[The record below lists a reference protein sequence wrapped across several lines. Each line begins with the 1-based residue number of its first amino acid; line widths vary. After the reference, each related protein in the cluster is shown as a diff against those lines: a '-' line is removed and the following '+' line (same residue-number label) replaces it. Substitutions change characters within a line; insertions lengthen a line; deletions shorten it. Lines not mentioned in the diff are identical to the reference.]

1 MNFLKGL
8 AISILTLILFLSL
21 AVFGTVFM
29 LKATLLNPD
38 FVVAQVD
45 RLDVSSLAREA
56 IEGQVSG
63 QLPPEAEFLEEAL
76 YGAIAD
82 SEPWIKE
89 QVSTAIYSGYD
100 YLLGKSERLNLIVS
114 LEPFKENLRDSL
126 WQIFQ
131 QNLEELPPEFAMAP
145 PAMLEQYFD
154 EFYQEFA
161 EQIPSEFEFDESQI
175 PPEVM
180 EQIVMVRQYISY
192 TQTVYYA
199 LIGLM
204 VLLILGIVLLKRD
217 VSSATRGLG
226 ITFLIY
232 GVLEYASVWATRN
245 FLPTSLPLPD
255 IPSSLQPW
263 LMGLINDF
271 VAPLEAFSIGLMAGG
286 AALIIV
292 SIVYPRLRRA
302 EESIDE

>member
-1 MNFLKGL
+1 L

-175 PPEVM
+175 PAEVM
-180 EQIVMVRQYISY
+180 EQIVIARQYISY

-232 GVLEYASVWATRN
+232 GALEYASVWATRN